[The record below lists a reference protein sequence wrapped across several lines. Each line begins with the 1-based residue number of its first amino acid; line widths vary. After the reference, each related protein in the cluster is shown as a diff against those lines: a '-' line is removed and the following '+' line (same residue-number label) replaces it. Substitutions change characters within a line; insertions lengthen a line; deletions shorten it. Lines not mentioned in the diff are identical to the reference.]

1 MRQGEKKSALS
12 ILTRGR
18 LQNEENLSIT
28 FETPSTPCEDETETR
43 KITLLSDTEDERRVM
58 EVEDTEEE
66 EERRVMEVE
75 EEERAHEVGI
85 PQRRIVMIEGQTSQG
100 QRRSEP
106 MVLDIPPEQDDREA
120 SIIDIE
126 SDDEQEQDGEIQ
138 LEARV
143 YRDIQGNTRV
153 YGKHGYAI

>member
-1 MRQGEKKSALS
+1 
-12 ILTRGR
+12 
-18 LQNEENLSIT
+18 
-28 FETPSTPCEDETETR
+28 
-43 KITLLSDTEDERRVM
+43 
-58 EVEDTEEE
+58 
-66 EERRVMEVE
+66 MEVE

-85 PQRRIVMIEGQTSQG
+85 PQRRIVMVEGQTSQG

-153 YGKHGYAI
+153 YGKHGYAIYSSQGQMVHKSRSKEKEQIEEDEVFESRDEKRAREARDSKELEKMKEEKSD